1 MTVEIFPDHWKSPE
15 VFTKHGVKV
24 ELMCRTVNDLE
35 ITDMESCKSALNIS
49 TDVKD
54 LLDEIEQAKKRL
66 IGPHKQ
72 FINVINE
79 TVKEMCDKLEI
90 AGELIINR
98 LEEYQK
104 VLETQEEMLQKLN
117 IDSFETL
124 DMAVELIATN
134 GRQMPSTA
142 KTIVTHKT
150 EHDFKVSNKA
160 IVPLEYL
167 QVDEA
172 KVKQAIKMGI
182 THIPGITV
190 TENKKLVLRRR

>member
-35 ITDMESCKSALNIS
+35 ITDRDSCKSALNIS

-54 LLDEIEQAKKRL
+54 LLDEIEHTKKRL

-72 FINVINE
+72 FINLIND
-79 TVKEMCDKLEI
+79 TVKEMSEKLDISIELIVQKLQDYQILLQTRSEDGQKSTVGSFEALDLDVDLISTNSQEI
-90 AGELIINR
+90 A
-98 LEEYQK
+98 
-104 VLETQEEMLQKLN
+104 
-117 IDSFETL
+117 
-124 DMAVELIATN
+124 
-134 GRQMPSTA
+134 STA

-182 THIPGITV
+182 TNIPGITI
-190 TENKKLVLRRR
+190 TENKKIVLRRR